1 MTCFPR
7 QNRCH
12 HHQDAPIAV
21 GTIPA
26 TYSLAAD
33 FVDESDFSDDEL
45 LAVEESDAFD
55 SDAFF
60 SAEAPFL

>member
-1 MTCFPR
+1 MTCFP
-7 QNRCH
+7 CHDCGH
-12 HHQDAPIAV
+12 HHQDAPIAT

-33 FVDESDFSDDEL
+33 FVDESDFFDEEL
-45 LAVEESDAFD
+45 LDVDESEAFD